1 MDYHELK
8 KIGAEIDAAAE
19 RQDFTLLKK
28 ILGRFISHMQSEQS
42 TSMDHGKLL
51 HEHEL
56 KLRLHH
62 KTLFGDEEDAEK
74 KPGMVSDLREI
85 KVLLRTVSK
94 VVYVGACALI
104 GLAVKAG
111 WDLLRHVPN

>member
-8 KIGAEIDAAAE
+8 KLGSDLDAAADS
-19 RQDFTLLKK
+19 RDIAQIRKV
-28 ILGRFISHMQSEQS
+28 LGRFVSHLQSEQS
-42 TSMDHGKLL
+42 TSMEHGNLL

-56 KLRLHH
+56 KLKLHH
-62 KTLFGDEEDAEK
+62 KTLFGDEEDVEK

-85 KVLLRTVSK
+85 KALLRTVSK
-94 VVYVGACALI
+94 VVYIGACALI

-111 WDLLRHVPN
+111 WELLRLVPN

>member
-8 KIGAEIDAAAE
+8 KMGAEIDAASE
-19 RQDFTLLKK
+19 RQDLSALKK

-56 KLRLHH
+56 RLRLHH
-62 KTLFGDEEDAEK
+62 RTLFGDEENVDK
-74 KPGMVSDLREI
+74 KPGIVNDMREI

-94 VVYVGACALI
+94 VVYIGACALI

-111 WDLLRHVPN
+111 WDLFRHLPN